1 MPPAAA
7 DSPRD
12 EGRQGSTPSS
22 LGFRMPAEWEPHE
35 CCIIG
40 WPTEIRTEVWGE
52 QYLLAKASYAAVAH
66 AIPICPCLLD
76 DFGHFSKDGDR
87 RFGQQLGK
95 RLRARASLCVAERLI
110 KRDGDKF
117 NHLNLSIGRL
127 RRQIDF
133 KDAFQ
138 L

>member
-1 MPPAAA
+1 MQFDRRARAFGEK
-7 DSPRD
+7 R
-12 EGRQGSTPSS
+12 ERRGRTVH
-22 LGFRMPAEWEPHE
+22 A
-35 CCIIG
+35 
-40 WPTEIRTEVWGE
+40 
-52 QYLLAKASYAAVAH
+52 AAVAH

-95 RLRARASLCVAERLI
+95 RLRARASLCVTERLI
-110 KRDGDKF
+110 KRNGDKF

-133 KDAFQ
+133 KDALQ